1 MIAAHPSLQHLAHRR
16 VYLLP
21 ARAEVHVELDLA
33 VLADPEGARSP
44 AGRPAGRTA
53 GRGGGAG
60 DGEERLGESV
70 LLLVTRSKVLE
81 PDVLHQ
87 RPVGVQLHVH
97 GVSRAVSHDGS
108 REPRVVGVWS
118 LAAAAAAASLGG
130 RRGQTLRG
138 DSLTSPRLL
147 SRVGLDNHAHAE
159 RGTARLRRSSTRT
172 AGARTVRP
180 RVEPHRG
187 GQIRELFRDG
197 GGDGVANSA
206 ASLFHNRNR
215 HVVLECVHHLLLEVR
230 VRLPSQ
236 RCPVS
241 HVLGVEHDALV
252 VGVNLLVVDFA
263 VGVDPAVSDANLRRA
278 QAQRPVQPRRDRGGD
293 LASRD
298 ILRGLGGCGGGG
310 GGSSGCGGGCRLDGG
325 WCHGGREFRRLLLED
340 VPELIDVVLD
350 KDVDV
355 PVRLGLEQDDAER
368 IRGDVL
374 GFGRLDGFLSLAPAL
389 ARGFILVGSRVRLGV
404 GLGPL
409 LLVLAQPRLLRRGR
423 RLGLRAVDNAVL
435 TLDQRD
441 VLQRGGRAG
450 LRLEPHAAIHDESV
464 PPRRRIVPLHVRYSP
479 PPGFLRLGG

>member
-44 AGRPAGRTA
+44 AARPAGRTA

-118 LAAAAAAASLGG
+118 LAAAAAASLGG
-130 RRGQTLRG
+130 RRWQTLRG

-187 GQIRELFRDG
+187 GQIRELFRYG

-241 HVLGVEHDALV
+241 NVLGVEQDALV

-293 LASRD
+293 LASRG

-325 WCHGGREFRRLLLED
+325 WCRGGREFRRLLLED

-374 GFGRLDGFLSLAPAL
+374 GLGRLDGFLSLAPAL
-389 ARGFILVGSRVRLGV
+389 ARGFILFGSRVRLGV

-423 RLGLRAVDNAVL
+423 RLGLRAVDDAVL

-450 LRLEPHAAIHDESV
+450 FRLEPHAAIHDESV
-464 PPRRRIVPLHVRYSP
+464 PPRRRIVPLDVRSSP